1 MNKLYYHTSMLEKAL
16 EDMQRA
22 LNSKRSIAEIALTR
36 MCDPT
41 LSSSTEALAL
51 RIEELEKTVSMLKL
65 GIAAPL
71 KTADGEDAVTVLPTV
86 KESAVAEEEAKPA
99 SVGAKPSA
107 YGSWSLVLEK
117 LGELK
122 KSLSVQFIGAK
133 AYFLGNGVYK
143 IRMNPFFATKLS
155 SSEGDLALLRGII
168 AEVDTV
174 KPDSIKIQ
182 IEPLGTSGASDIYD
196 ELDSIL
202 NN

>member
-1 MNKLYYHTSMLEKAL
+1 
-16 EDMQRA
+16 
-22 LNSKRSIAEIALTR
+22 
-36 MCDPT
+36 
-41 LSSSTEALAL
+41 
-51 RIEELEKTVSMLKL
+51 MLKL
-65 GIAAPL
+65 GGTAPL

-86 KESAVAEEEAKPA
+86 KESVVKEEEAKPA
-99 SVGAKPSA
+99 SVGIKPSA
-107 YGSWSLVLEK
+107 YASWGYVLEK

-133 AYFLGNGVYK
+133 AYFLGNGIYK

-168 AEVDTV
+168 AEVDGV
-174 KPDSIKIQ
+174 KADSVRIQ
-182 IEPLGTSGASDIYD
+182 IEPLGAGGASDVYD